1 VIYMIV
7 GVLECAALCGAAPS
21 LHAEID
27 TAAELLRTITADP
40 ELAATLHGTVPIIH
54 GAGPTAAIARRWK
67 TQINENAKAPA
78 FFSELPEAN
87 HNEICFWQHG
97 GAVAPFSGV
106 FLEDPDQHPRIQ
118 RRIELTVAEIERAGA
133 RAVRVP
139 ARGETRLERVLSLV
153 MLGDLVSVGLAEL
166 NGADPDEIE
175 ALVRL
180 KDSLAQP

>member
-1 VIYMIV
+1 VIYMVV

-27 TAAELLRTITADP
+27 TAAELLRTVSADP
-40 ELAATLHGTVPIIH
+40 ELARTLHETVPIVH

-78 FFSELPEAN
+78 FFSELPEVN
-87 HNEICFWQHG
+87 HNEICFWERS

-118 RRIELTVAEIERAGA
+118 RRIELTAAEIERAGA
-133 RAVRVP
+133 PAVRVP